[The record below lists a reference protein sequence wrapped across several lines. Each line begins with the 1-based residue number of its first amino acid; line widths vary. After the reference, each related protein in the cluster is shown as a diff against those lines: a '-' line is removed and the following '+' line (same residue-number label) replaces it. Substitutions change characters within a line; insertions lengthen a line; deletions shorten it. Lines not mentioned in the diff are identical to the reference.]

1 MSITVLM
8 IGGWATWF
16 AMIGFCALCESGKL
30 LRMRQRIALLL
41 ETASRFVRGQEESL
55 QAERERAF

>member
-1 MSITVLM
+1 MSITLLM

-30 LRMRQRIALLL
+30 LRVRQRIAVWL
-41 ETASRFVRGQEESL
+41 ETSSRFVRGPEGSQ
-55 QAERERAF
+55 QAEHGRAF